1 MMNFVSIVILCI
13 LDQIRFELVGN
24 VSAFD
29 IFVIFYFWLYVMK
42 NRGLGVFQHDA
53 EIMRL
58 SKCFAALLVV
68 QIVSEALVDNSLQNA
83 AKGVAV
89 TAMCY
94 LKFLFVLGLF
104 FKNRSNIVFFLVGTL
119 IANILFFRVN
129 DFFGL
134 GEMDVDF
141 QDVKSGEGIAMA
153 YFKFKISPLINSA
166 AVLLSVW
173 LRFKNLK
180 ASIVFIALGA
190 ISIVLGARGNGLIL
204 LVSGLIPL
212 FLYERIRWNKKKVFV
227 GAALVL
233 AVGAYSYKMYVDS
246 VLSGKIYGGNAH
258 TQIAKMDNPYNVLEL
273 LKIGR
278 TEPFVG
284 LNAFADSPWVG
295 WGAWA
300 RDPGMYYNTMLLEIQ
315 GARIDKRK
323 LNIDVI
329 PTHSVIV
336 GYGVYN
342 GVLAML
348 LSVLIIAFFIRCGV
362 IALRRQSIFSFVL
375 TSSLIGLIWDSLFS
389 PISSMRFQFVLYF
402 ACIYYIYKMMQ
413 YPDLAYRYGYIEK
426 DNQ

>member
-1 MMNFVSIVILCI
+1 
-13 LDQIRFELVGN
+13 
-24 VSAFD
+24 
-29 IFVIFYFWLYVMK
+29 
-42 NRGLGVFQHDA
+42 
-53 EIMRL
+53 
-58 SKCFAALLVV
+58 
-68 QIVSEALVDNSLQNA
+68 
-83 AKGVAV
+83 
-89 TAMCY
+89 
-94 LKFLFVLGLF
+94 
-104 FKNRSNIVFFLVGTL
+104 
-119 IANILFFRVN
+119 
-129 DFFGL
+129 
-134 GEMDVDF
+134 
-141 QDVKSGEGIAMA
+141 
-153 YFKFKISPLINSA
+153 
-166 AVLLSVW
+166 
-173 LRFKNLK
+173 
-180 ASIVFIALGA
+180 
-190 ISIVLGARGNGLIL
+190 
-204 LVSGLIPL
+204 
-212 FLYERIRWNKKKVFV
+212 
-227 GAALVL
+227 
-233 AVGAYSYKMYVDS
+233 
-246 VLSGKIYGGNAH
+246 
-258 TQIAKMDNPYNVLEL
+258 MDNPYNVLEL

-389 PISSMRFQFVLYF
+389 PISSMRFQLVLYF